1 MGKGLESAFL
11 QIKYTNGRKTH
22 EKVLDISSRQEN
34 ANPHH
39 ETPVHTHWDGHREK
53 PEDKWWRGHGE
64 MGPQAWPVG
73 CETA

>member
-1 MGKGLESAFL
+1 MGKGLEPAFL

-22 EKVLDISSRQEN
+22 EKVLDISSRQGN

-39 ETPVHTHWDGHREK
+39 ETAVHTHWDCHREK

-64 MGPQAWPVG
+64 MGPQAWLVG